1 MARDVSQNRAMELI
15 VEECEACFKSR
26 LRKDL
31 EASALLG
38 ADKVDRINDDLRCT
52 MKGDRA
58 ILCRYCVFRER
69 SSMNQILLQ
78 KLKELEEMKK

>member
-1 MARDVSQNRAMELI
+1 MSKYVVQNRAMELI

-38 ADKVDRINDDLRCT
+38 ANKVDRINDALECT
-52 MKGDRA
+52 SKEDHA
-58 ILCRYCVFRER
+58 ILCRYCVFQER
-69 SSMNQILLQ
+69 KSMNQILLQ
-78 KLKELEEMKK
+78 KLKELEELKK